1 MQTLR
6 LVLVDDNPVF
16 LHALRDF
23 LTQSENVD
31 VAGCARS
38 AQEGLEVIRRTKP
51 DLVLMDINMPEMTGV
66 EAVRR
71 IARTGGLP
79 KVMLMTGFG
88 TDALL
93 QHALEAGADGVVSKQ
108 DLHAEFGRL
117 AASWFARTSPLSLLA
132 VGERL

>member
-23 LTQSENVD
+23 LTQAEHVE
-31 VAGCARS
+31 VAGCAIS
-38 AQEGLEVIRRTKP
+38 AREGLDLIGRTAP
-51 DLVLMDINMPEMTGV
+51 DLVLMDINMPEMTGL
-66 EAVRR
+66 EAIRR

-79 KVMLMTGFG
+79 RVMLMTGFRIDSLFQ
-88 TDALL
+88 DAL
-93 QHALEAGADGVVSKQ
+93 AAGADAVIAKQ

-117 AASWFARTSPLSLLA
+117 AALWFPQAIPPLSLA
-132 VGERL
+132 VGERP